1 MILALLSLWQQPIE
15 ISRSTDRQQLGI
27 MLPIG
32 VMIKDPSG
40 GGSGGDADTLNGEDG
55 AYYLDRANHTGT
67 QAIST
72 IDGLQTALDSK
83 IEGVAWGDIT
93 GTLSDQTDLQDALD
107 LKLDAADYNDR
118 FLGLYA
124 SLFDLQA
131 AHPTASAGD
140 YAQVDLGIGTDVIVY
155 AWDVNDAKWAAV
167 GSSAIANTDALP
179 EGSTNLYHTSQRVR
193 DTPLTGFTAS
203 NTPITATDSLL
214 QAAGKA
220 QGQINA
226 LAAAT
231 PTYLFSQSNK
241 TIRSVGTALNSTL
254 SAFGSNLSFASGFLQ
269 LNDILEF
276 EFWIKTA
283 GAATGTVQMRLSVN
297 GEPQDTFW
305 SLNLSSDTVV
315 RLSKVRLSFIV
326 DYLPNNT
333 TSIIPIFY
341 ANDNG
346 TTRGTIT
353 PIARIISSS
362 DPTQALT
369 LNFNGFVGVAL
380 SAGSEF
386 LFLESNVTIK
396 RNA

>member
-40 GGSGGDADTLNGEDG
+40 GGNADTLQGEDG
-55 AYYLDRANHTGT
+55 EYYLDRANHTGT
-67 QAIST
+67 QAQST
-72 IDGLQTALDSK
+72 VTGLVTKLANL
-83 IEGVAWGDIT
+83 
-93 GTLSDQTDLQDALD
+93 DQTDIDQQAQID

-118 FLGLYA
+118 FKGLYA

-140 YAQVDLGIGTDVIVY
+140 YAQVDLGIGTDVIIY
-155 AWDVNDAKWAAV
+155 AWDVDDAKWAAV
-167 GSSAIANTDALP
+167 GSSPIANTDALP
-179 EGSTNLYHTSQRVR
+179 EGSSNLYHTSQRVR
-193 DTPLTGFTAS
+193 DVTLTGFTAS
-203 NTPITATDSLL
+203 NTPITATDSIV

-220 QGQINA
+220 QGQIDA
-226 LAAAT
+226 LAAVT
-231 PTYLFSQSNK
+231 PVYIFTQSNK

-254 SAFGSNLSFASGFLQ
+254 SAFGSNLSFDEGFLQ

-283 GAATGTVQMRLSVN
+283 GSTTGQAQMRLSVN
-297 GEPQDTFW
+297 GGAQDTFW
-305 SLNLSSDTVV
+305 NLSLNSDATV

-362 DPTQALT
+362 DPSQALT
-369 LNFNGFVGVAL
+369 LNFNGFVGIAL
-380 SAGSEF
+380 TAGSEF

>member
-1 MILALLSLWQQPIE
+1 MNVSVSKNVLNVTIGETSLKLLTSAVVNI
-15 ISRSTDRQQLGI
+15 
-27 MLPIG
+27 
-32 VMIKDPSG
+32 
-40 GGSGGDADTLNGEDG
+40 GGSSV
-55 AYYLDRANHTGT
+55 
-67 QAIST
+67 Q
-72 IDGLQTALDSK
+72 
-83 IEGVAWGDIT
+83 WGDIT

-193 DTPLTGFTAS
+193 DVALTGFSAS
-203 NTPITATDSLL
+203 NTPITATDSIV
-214 QAAGKA
+214 QAFGKA
-220 QGQINA
+220 QGQINT

-231 PTYLFSQSNK
+231 PAYLFSQSNK
-241 TIRSVGTALNSTL
+241 TIRSVGTASNSTL
-254 SAFGSNLSFASGFLQ
+254 SAFGSNLSFDEGFLQ

-283 GAATGTVQMRLSVN
+283 GSITGQVQMRLSVN

-333 TSIIPIFY
+333 TSILPIFY

-353 PIARIISSS
+353 PIARIISNS
-362 DPTQALT
+362 DPSQALT
-369 LNFNGFVGVAL
+369 LNFNGFVGIAL

>member
-1 MILALLSLWQQPIE
+1 MNVSVSKNVLNITIGETSLKLLTSAVV
-15 ISRSTDRQQLGI
+15 SVGNS
-27 MLPIG
+27 G
-32 VMIKDPSG
+32 V
-40 GGSGGDADTLNGEDG
+40 
-55 AYYLDRANHTGT
+55 
-67 QAIST
+67 Q
-72 IDGLQTALDSK
+72 
-83 IEGVAWGDIT
+83 WGDIT

-131 AHPTASAGD
+131 AHPAASAGD

-179 EGSTNLYHTSQRVR
+179 EGSTNLYHTPARVR
-193 DTPLTGFTAS
+193 STTLTGFSATNAA
-203 NTPITATDSLL
+203 ITATDTVLS
-214 QAAGKA
+214 ATGKA

-231 PTYLFSQSNK
+231 PVYIFTQSNK
-241 TIRSVGTALNSTL
+241 TIRSVGTTANATL

-283 GAATGTVQMRLSVN
+283 GSTTGTVQMRLSVN
-297 GEPQDTFW
+297 GNAQDIFW
-305 SLNLSSDTVV
+305 SLSLGADTTV

-326 DYLPNNT
+326 DYLPNNATST
-333 TSIIPIFY
+333 TPVFY

-353 PIARIISSS
+353 PITRIIASA

-369 LNFNGFVGVAL
+369 LDFNGFVGGAL
-380 SAGSEF
+380 TAGAEF
-386 LFLESNVTIK
+386 LFLESNVTVK
-396 RNA
+396 RNS

>member
-1 MILALLSLWQQPIE
+1 MNISVSKNVLNVTIGETNLKLLTSAVVNI
-15 ISRSTDRQQLGI
+15 
-27 MLPIG
+27 
-32 VMIKDPSG
+32 
-40 GGSGGDADTLNGEDG
+40 GGDADTLQGEGG

-72 IDGLQTALDSK
+72 IDGLQAALDSK
-83 IEGVAWGDIT
+83 IESVAWGDIT
-93 GTLSDQTDLQDALD
+93 GTLSNQTDLQDALD

-193 DTPLTGFTAS
+193 DVTLTGFTAS
-203 NTPITATDSLL
+203 NTPITAADSIV
-214 QAAGKA
+214 QAFGKT
-220 QGQINA
+220 QGQVNA

-231 PTYLFSQSNK
+231 PAYLFSQSNK
-241 TIRSVGTALNSTL
+241 IIRSVGTALNSTL
-254 SAFGSNLSFASGFLQ
+254 SAFGSNLSFDEGFLQ

-283 GAATGTVQMRLSVN
+283 GSATGQVQIRLSVN
-297 GEPQDTFW
+297 DGAQDTFW
-305 SLNLSSDTVV
+305 NLSLNSDTTV

-326 DYLPNNT
+326 DYLPNNATST
-333 TSIIPIFY
+333 TPIFY

-353 PIARIISSS
+353 PIARIMSSS
-362 DPTQALT
+362 DPSQALT
-369 LNFNGFVGVAL
+369 LNFNGFVGIAL
-380 SAGSEF
+380 TAGSEF
-386 LFLESNVTIK
+386 LFLESTVTVK
-396 RNA
+396 RNS

>member
-1 MILALLSLWQQPIE
+1 MAVVNP
-15 ISRSTDRQQLGI
+15 
-27 MLPIG
+27 
-32 VMIKDPSG
+32 KYDPNAS
-40 GGSGGDADTLNGEDG
+40 TLNGENG
-55 AYYLDRANHTGT
+55 AYYLARANHTGT
-67 QAIST
+67 QAQST
-72 IDGLQTALDSK
+72 VTGLVTKLAE
-83 IEGVAWGDIT
+83 I
-93 GTLSDQTDLQDALD
+93 DQTDIDQQAQID

-124 SLFDLQA
+124 SFYDLDA

-140 YAQVDLGIGTDVIVY
+140 YAQVDLGLGTDVIVY
-155 AWDVNDAKWAAV
+155 AWDVNDAQWAAV

-179 EGSTNLYHTSQRVR
+179 EGSSNLYHTSQRVR

-203 NTPITATDSLL
+203 NAQITAADSVL

-220 QGQINA
+220 QGQIDA

-231 PTYLFSQSNK
+231 PVYIFTQSNK
-241 TIRSVGTALNSTL
+241 NIRSVGTAFSSTL
-254 SAFGSNLSFASGFLQ
+254 SAFGSNLSFASGFLK

-283 GAATGTVQMRLSVN
+283 GAVTGVVQMLLSVN
-297 GEPQDTFW
+297 GEPQDMFW
-305 SLNLSSDTVV
+305 SLNLSSDTTV

-326 DYLPNNT
+326 DYLPNNAT
-333 TSIIPIFY
+333 PIFPIFC

-353 PIARIISSS
+353 PIVRIISGLGSPS
-362 DPTQALT
+362 QALT
-369 LNFNGFVGVAL
+369 LDFNGFVGTAL
-380 SAGSEF
+380 TAGSEF

-396 RNA
+396 RSA

>member
-1 MILALLSLWQQPIE
+1 MAVINP
-15 ISRSTDRQQLGI
+15 
-27 MLPIG
+27 
-32 VMIKDPSG
+32 KYDPFEL
-40 GGSGGDADTLNGEDG
+40 GGDADTLNGQAG
-55 AYYLDRANHTGT
+55 SYYLNRSNHTGT

-72 IDGLQTALDSK
+72 IDN
-83 IEGVAWGDIT
+83 
-93 GTLSDQTDLQDALD
+93 LQDALD

-140 YAQVDLGIGTDVIVY
+140 YAQVDLGIGTDVIIY
-155 AWDVNDAKWAAV
+155 AWDVDDAKWAAV
-167 GSSAIANTDALP
+167 GSSPIANTDALP
-179 EGSTNLYHTSQRVR
+179 EGSSNLYHTSQRVR
-193 DTPLTGFTAS
+193 DVTLTGFTAS
-203 NTPITATDSLL
+203 NTPITATDSIV

-220 QGQINA
+220 QGQIDA
-226 LAAAT
+226 LAAVT
-231 PTYLFSQSNK
+231 PVYIFTQSNK
-241 TIRSVGTALNSTL
+241 TIRSVGTALGSTL
-254 SAFGSNLSFASGFLQ
+254 SAFGSDLSFASGFLQ

-283 GAATGTVQMRLSVN
+283 GASTGTVQMRLSVN

-305 SLNLSSDTVV
+305 SLNLNSDAAV

-333 TSIIPIFY
+333 TSIIPVFY

-353 PIARIISSS
+353 SIARILSSS

-380 SAGSEF
+380 PAGSEF

>member
-1 MILALLSLWQQPIE
+1 MNVSVSKNVLNVTIGETSLKLLTSAVVNV
-15 ISRSTDRQQLGI
+15 GN
-27 MLPIG
+27 
-32 VMIKDPSG
+32 G
-40 GGSGGDADTLNGEDG
+40 GA
-55 AYYLDRANHTGT
+55 
-67 QAIST
+67 
-72 IDGLQTALDSK
+72 
-83 IEGVAWGDIT
+83 AWGDIT

-179 EGSTNLYHTSQRVR
+179 EGSSNLYHTSQRVR
-193 DTPLTGFTAS
+193 DVTLTGFTAS
-203 NTPITATDSLL
+203 NAPITATDSIV

-220 QGQINA
+220 QGQIDA

-231 PTYLFSQSNK
+231 PVYIFTQSNK
-241 TIRSVGTALNSTL
+241 TIRAVGTALSSTL

-305 SLNLSSDTVV
+305 SLNLSSDATV

-353 PIARIISSS
+353 PIARILSSS

-396 RNA
+396 RSA